1 MLKKLKAR
9 FILLAMVSMTVTLI
23 IAFTAVN
30 ITLRVQ
36 MSQSTDII
44 IDTLYENGGHFSLF
58 KHADDRVFSSDSDT
72 DNNERKQFMS
82 PDGIFMHAETP
93 YETRYYVAYLDGSRT
108 LIEADFSHIAL
119 SNIESLGSQI
129 AEIASLKK
137 TKGYISNYR
146 FGKFDTDDGIMII
159 GVDCSKNMQTINML
173 TLITLVTILFCIVI
187 VLMLLLVFSG
197 RVLRPFEENRDKQ
210 RRFITDAGHELKTP
224 IAIIRSNT
232 EVMEMIDGENKWLA
246 NIKQQTDRMGKLVKD
261 LIELS
266 KMDEQTLSEKEKQ
279 RIILSE
285 IVFNSVESFCVPAE
299 AKGIALTADI
309 APNVAVMGD
318 FEDIV
323 RVTGILLDN
332 AVKYTDDRKK
342 IDVTL
347 SAKSKK
353 VYLRVSNTCKGL
365 DPGSVGKFFDRF
377 YRSDESRNS
386 NTGGYGIGLS
396 MAQMIMQNHKGR
408 LSVSYSD
415 DEIITFTAELAVCP

>member
-1 MLKKLKAR
+1 
-9 FILLAMVSMTVTLI
+9 
-23 IAFTAVN
+23 
-30 ITLRVQ
+30 
-36 MSQSTDII
+36 
-44 IDTLYENGGHFSLF
+44 
-58 KHADDRVFSSDSDT
+58 
-72 DNNERKQFMS
+72 MS

-119 SNIESLGSQI
+119 SNTESIGSQI